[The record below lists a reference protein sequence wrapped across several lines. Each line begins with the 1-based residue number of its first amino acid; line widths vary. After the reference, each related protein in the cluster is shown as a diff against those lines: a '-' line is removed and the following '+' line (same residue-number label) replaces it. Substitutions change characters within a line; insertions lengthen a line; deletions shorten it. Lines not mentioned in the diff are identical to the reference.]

1 MRFLPLTISEMKN
14 LESEERIMSEK
25 HQNESEAK
33 DLGGQLQC
41 ILRSLVGAARK
52 NRGMIT
58 RDQLEQALK
67 ELQLSGEQEKL
78 VEEYLKQNNIGIDE
92 PLDAEEKLSEEEA
105 DYLREYTEMVNAM
118 EQPSDGERE
127 AIEIQAMAGEKDA
140 QRQLAEWMLPKVV
153 DLARLYAGQG
163 VFMEDL
169 IGAGNEALVRGTK
182 LLAPLEGPEEV
193 EGALAERIMNA
204 MEDLV
209 AENLDE
215 VSADQTAADTA
226 NKVLE
231 KADELAKILGRKVS
245 VEELAGEG
253 EVTEEEI
260 LDAIRITGNRI
271 ESLEDSEAA
280 DAGKGN

>member
-1 MRFLPLTISEMKN
+1 
-14 LESEERIMSEK
+14 
-25 HQNESEAK
+25 
-33 DLGGQLQC
+33 
-41 ILRSLVGAARK
+41 
-52 NRGMIT
+52 
-58 RDQLEQALK
+58 
-67 ELQLSGEQEKL
+67 
-78 VEEYLKQNNIGIDE
+78 
-92 PLDAEEKLSEEEA
+92 
-105 DYLREYTEMVNAM
+105 
-118 EQPSDGERE
+118 
-127 AIEIQAMAGEKDA
+127 
-140 QRQLAEWMLPKVV
+140 
-153 DLARLYAGQG
+153 
-163 VFMEDL
+163 MEDL

-204 MEDLV
+204 MEDLI

-245 VEELAGEG
+245 VEELAGE
-253 EVTEEEI
+253 VTEEEI